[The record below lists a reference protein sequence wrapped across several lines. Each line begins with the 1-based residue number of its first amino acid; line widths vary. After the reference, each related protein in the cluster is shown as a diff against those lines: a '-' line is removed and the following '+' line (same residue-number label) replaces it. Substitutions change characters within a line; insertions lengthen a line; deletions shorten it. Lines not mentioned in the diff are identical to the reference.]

1 MGAQLLRTILLVTAP
16 VFISEAGAL
25 TVGQYEAIQAFRRL
39 DVQQANA
46 YARPGSTQKTK
57 VLLQDAVVSIDA
69 RPEFFEKLISEK
81 YVTPDYRKKIAF
93 DNDHVTTFS
102 RYNYSSVGSWSS
114 DGVCWLLPNAR
125 YEIYSNDSLYL
136 KKLSFFSG
144 REPQTAR
151 DGSTYYWY
159 AAIPGWE
166 QPQGKLFNMSSNR
179 SSFRFDNSICHG
191 EMPFFQHVHTAYTGF
206 TDSDEVVRRNVIT
219 VMSHYLQDGGDVQQ
233 AGVSL
238 RMLRDVDETT
248 PCTPELCP
256 DMSSS
261 DGTADASRGEAP
273 VDDSTSCSILDI
285 PCNLRTLFIPRDNY
299 LQSRID
305 AINASE
311 SPLPIAPVSRI
322 AFGIPVREGVPH
334 WLHAS
339 TFAIDFGDS
348 YREGV
353 GYTSDDSPRLLVQVL
368 KFLAGIQV
376 LGFAMRYLGLPHL
389 LVNRVSGEDHDRA
402 ASEGKQ

>member
-1 MGAQLLRTILLVTAP
+1 MLPHAQYGI
-16 VFISEAGAL
+16 
-25 TVGQYEAIQAFRRL
+25 
-39 DVQQANA
+39 
-46 YARPGSTQKTK
+46 
-57 VLLQDAVVSIDA
+57 
-69 RPEFFEKLISEK
+69 
-81 YVTPDYRKKIAF
+81 
-93 DNDHVTTFS
+93 
-102 RYNYSSVGSWSS
+102 YNNETLS
-114 DGVCWLLPNAR
+114 
-125 YEIYSNDSLYL
+125 L
-136 KKLSFFSG
+136 KKLTFFSG
-144 REPQTAR
+144 RELQVAR

-159 AAIPGWE
+159 ARTPGWE
-166 QPQGKLFNMSSNR
+166 LPQGKLYNMSSDKGQG
-179 SSFRFDNSICHG
+179 RFDPSICHA
-191 EMPFFQHVHTAYTGF
+191 EMPFYVHVHTAYTGV
-206 TDSDEVVRRNVIT
+206 TNPDEVVGRNVIT
-219 VMSHYLQDGGDVQQ
+219 VMSRYLQDGGDMQQ
-233 AGVSL
+233 AGVSV
-238 RMLRDVDETT
+238 RMLRDVDETA

-256 DMSSS
+256 DNVS
-261 DGTADASRGEAP
+261 DGTGDAGDAGHEEAP
-273 VDDSTSCSILDI
+273 ADESTGCSILDI

-339 TFAIDFGDS
+339 TFAIDFGDT

-402 ASEGKQ
+402 ASEGKR